1 MSIFYYYK
9 FLCSE
14 LFDLTVKSV
23 INLPIDI
30 FNFKCFGSSGSG
42 AFSLANITVLIGRNN
57 SGKSSIADA
66 LRWLAH
72 PKKSYDKAR
81 HGRAGADT
89 YVEIP
94 YSLKETDLVA
104 TFQQNVS
111 GGEIGINHWQ
121 YGRRYVGAKV
131 LVRHGHDLTPLS
143 VSGLDFP
150 ELPQTASHHQQRIIQ
165 QLSFPWKDI
174 FITDVSAERDVRPEE
189 ASQSVAL
196 DANGNGLTNMVR
208 AFINRDNLP
217 RHEVEI
223 ELLRE
228 LNLVFLGDANFLRIS
243 CRENDVGQWEIFLTE
258 ETKGDVRLSQS
269 GSSLKSIFIILAKLR
284 LEPIIKAAQFEN
296 CIVVVEEPENNLH
309 PALLRRLL
317 EFLAAKSDELG
328 FGLVIATH
336 SPIAIDWLSRRDEG
350 KVLHVTTDG
359 TNSKVREVSG
369 YLDVKQILDD
379 LDIRASDLLQS
390 NGVIWV
396 EGPSDRIYVR
406 RWLELIS
413 GGTLKEGVHY
423 SIMFYGGKLLSHLTA
438 LPPDEKETL
447 VNTLSINRNVALLMD
462 SDRHLGGDKTARG
475 RTRKPRLGINDTKKR
490 IKDEIASV
498 KGFVWVTE
506 GREIE
511 NYMPDAVLQ
520 AISGNPTGSVGLYDK
535 IPESPVLKGF
545 SGDKLMIASAASS
558 IWRVEHIEASADL
571 SANMKALANVVR
583 RWNAIDQ
590 L

>member
-1 MSIFYYYK
+1 MA
-9 FLCSE
+9 
-14 LFDLTVKSV
+14 VKSV
-23 INLPIDI
+23 LNVPLEL
-30 FNFKCFGSSGSG
+30 FNFKCFGPSGSG
-42 AFSLANITVLIGRNN
+42 PFSLANITVLIGRNN

-66 LRWLAH
+66 LRWLTQ
-72 PKKSYDKAR
+72 PKQSYDKAR
-81 HGRAGADT
+81 HGRAGGET
-89 YVEIP
+89 YVELP
-94 YSLKETDLVA
+94 YTLLESDLRPV
-104 TFQQNVS
+104 FQENTS
-111 GGEIGINHWQ
+111 GGEIRINHWQ
-121 YGRRYVGAKV
+121 FGQHYIGTKI
-131 LVRHGHDLTPLS
+131 LVRHREDLAAIS

-150 ELPQTASHHQQRIIQ
+150 TLRQTESNYQQQVIQ
-165 QLSFPWKDI
+165 QLAFPWKGI
-174 FITDVSAERDVRPEE
+174 SLIDVSAERDVRPEG
-189 ASQSVAL
+189 ASQAVAL

-243 CRENDVGQWEIFLTE
+243 CRENDGGAWEIFLTE
-258 ETKGDVRLSQS
+258 ETKGDIRLSQS

-284 LEPIIKAAQFEN
+284 LEPIIKATQFDN
-296 CIVVVEEPENNLH
+296 CFVVVEEPENNLH

-317 EFLAAKSDELG
+317 EFLASKSDDLG
-328 FGLVIATH
+328 FGLLIATH

-350 KVLHVTTDG
+350 KVLHVTSDG

-379 LDIRASDLLQS
+379 LDIRASDLLQA

-406 RWLELIS
+406 RWLELVS
-413 GGTLKEGVHY
+413 GGALKEGVHY

-462 SDRHLGGDKTARG
+462 SDRHLGGGRTAQG

-490 IKDEIASV
+490 IKEEIASV
-498 KGFVWVTE
+498 NGFVWVTE
-506 GREIE
+506 GREVE
-511 NYMPDAVLQ
+511 NYMPDAVLH
-520 AISGNPTGSVGLYDK
+520 AISGSSGGSVGLYDK
-535 IPESPVLKGF
+535 IPDDPVLKGF
-545 SGDKLMIASAASS
+545 SGDKLLIASAATA
-558 IWRVEHIEASADL
+558 IWSVEHIEASIDL
-571 SANMKALANVVR
+571 SANTKALANVVR